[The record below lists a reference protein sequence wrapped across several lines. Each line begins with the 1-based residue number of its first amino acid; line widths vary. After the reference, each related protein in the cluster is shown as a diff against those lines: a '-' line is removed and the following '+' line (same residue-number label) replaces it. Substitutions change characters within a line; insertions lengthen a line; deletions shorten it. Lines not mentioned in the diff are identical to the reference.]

1 MLTQRLQY
9 SLIKEYSYG
18 LRYSL
23 IRGKGVLESL
33 GIYCYQPVASD
44 KLVSTHA
51 GWQFMAMPNKGLE
64 PVGACPRNQISL
76 QVQIVAPK
84 ADVQSLHLE
93 DPGKRTQEE

>member
-51 GWQFMAMPNKGLE
+51 G
-64 PVGACPRNQISL
+64 
-76 QVQIVAPK
+76 
-84 ADVQSLHLE
+84 
-93 DPGKRTQEE
+93 